1 MRKSKDKKDLYIDL
15 FDHYVHSQQPRREFL
30 QKLVKAAGS
39 VAAAAA
45 VLPWL
50 EGTGAEAAMVSPGDK
65 RLVTSME
72 SFVFNGQQMNVYVA
86 RPRGS
91 KKRPAVVVIHEN
103 RGLTPHIQDV
113 ARRVALEGFVAVAP
127 DMLSPIG
134 STPKDRDKARSMLYG
149 VPKKEI
155 SANMARVSKY
165 ARNHSRSTGKV
176 GVVGFCWGG
185 GQSLNLAVNDPKIN
199 AAVAYYGNPPKKKLE
214 RINAPILLNYAEKD
228 PKRTKRVKPF
238 VAALKKMGK
247 PHKLYFYAG
256 TKHAF
261 NNDARPARYHKK
273 AAALAWKRTIAHFK
287 KNL

>member
-1 MRKSKDKKDLYIDL
+1 MSIPEGKKDLYIDL
-15 FDHYVHSQQPRREFL
+15 FDQYVHSQQPRREFL
-30 QKLVKAAGS
+30 QKLVKAAGG

-45 VLPWL
+45 ILPWL
-50 EGTGAEAAMVSPGDK
+50 EGTGAEAAMVAPDDK
-65 RLVTSME
+65 RLTTGME
-72 SFVFNGQQMNVYVA
+72 SYIVDGTQMSVYVA
-86 RPRGS
+86 RPKGA
-91 KKRPAVVVIHEN
+91 KKLPAVVVIHEN

-113 ARRVALEGFVAVAP
+113 ARRMALEGFLAVAP

-134 STPKDRDKARSMLYG
+134 GTPKDRDVARDKLRKMD
-149 VPKKEI
+149 KKEI
-155 SANMARVSKY
+155 ARNMVTVSKY
-165 ARNHSRSTGKV
+165 ARGHARSTGKV

-185 GQSLNLAVNDPKIN
+185 GQSLSLAVNDPAVN
-199 AAVAYYGNPPKKKLE
+199 AAVGYYGNPPKKKLS

-247 PHKLYFYAG
+247 AHKLYFYPG

-273 AAALAWKRTIAHFK
+273 AATLAWKRTIAHFK
-287 KNL
+287 KHL

>member
-1 MRKSKDKKDLYIDL
+1 MSKFTDKGDIYIDL

-30 QKLVKAAGS
+30 QKLVKASGG

-65 RLVTSME
+65 RLVTAME
-72 SFVFNGQQMNVYVA
+72 SFVFDGQQMNVYVA
-86 RPRGS
+86 RLKGS

-113 ARRVALEGFVAVAP
+113 ARRMALEGFIAVAP
-127 DMLSPIG
+127 DMLSPVG
-134 STPKDRDKARSMLYG
+134 GTPKDRDVARSKLRK
-149 VPKKEI
+149 VSKKDI
-155 SANMARVSKY
+155 ARNMVRVSNH
-165 ARNHSRSTGKV
+165 ARKHSHSTGSV

-185 GQSLNLAVNDPKIN
+185 GQSLNLAVNDSKIK
-199 AAVAYYGNPPKKKLE
+199 AAVAYYGNPPKKNLD
-214 RINAPILLNYAEKD
+214 RINASILLNYAEKD

-247 PHKLYFYAG
+247 PYRLYFYPG

-261 NNDARPARYHKK
+261 NNDARPARYKKK